1 MPVQT
6 SRFHY
11 SLMVTVFTAVL
22 NLYGIT
28 NFISHV
34 FFAFFDSSCKT
45 RVIFSFLFLIFL
57 VVPCVCVY
65 VCMSVRSFLIPR
77 ASKPQNKVHIYV
89 FTATRR
95 NFYNRD
101 FR

>member
-11 SLMVTVFTAVL
+11 SLMVIVFTAFL

-45 RVIFSFLFLIFL
+45 RVIFSFFFLIIFFGCP
-57 VVPCVCVY
+57 VCMCVCL
-65 VCMSVRSFLIPR
+65 F
-77 ASKPQNKVHIYV
+77 V
-89 FTATRR
+89 F
-95 NFYNRD
+95 F
-101 FR
+101 

>member
-11 SLMVTVFTAVL
+11 SLMVIVFTAVL
-22 NLYGIT
+22 KLYGIT
-28 NFISHV
+28 NFTSHY
-34 FFAFFDSSCKT
+34 FFAFSDSSCKT
-45 RVIFSFLFLIFL
+45 RVIFSFLKYFFL

-65 VCMSVRSFLIPR
+65 VCMSVRRFLPSR
-77 ASKPQNKVHIYV
+77 ASKPRNIGTYV
-89 FTATRR
+89 FTATRKKI
-95 NFYNRD
+95 YNRD

>member
-11 SLMVTVFTAVL
+11 SLMVIVFTAVL
-22 NLYGIT
+22 NLYGII

-34 FFAFFDSSCKT
+34 FFAFSDSSCKT
-45 RVIFSFLFLIFL
+45 RVIFSFVKIVV

-65 VCMSVRSFLIPR
+65 VCS
-77 ASKPQNKVHIYV
+77 
-89 FTATRR
+89 
-95 NFYNRD
+95 
-101 FR
+101 